1 MCVFDH
7 HIRSPGYVFFNA
19 TQLTC
24 ESSLTRQ
31 HSYPMIVPVVISRRC
46 NCDAC
51 PSCSGLSQSRPG
63 APLSSFEGSTRR
75 ASPSLQS
82 AVVANDL
89 KCQCSHRLEPFI
101 IRAETLHLVQNPHS
115 PRQPGCRLL
124 GLRHVQLHGVCRRFS
139 RDALRECAELPWAAR
154 VGQDADHDWR
164 LRLRLLPDSSRRRH
178 HDLRLQ
184 VITMPLN

>member
-51 PSCSGLSQSRPG
+51 PSCSGLSQSRPS
-63 APLSSFEGSTRR
+63 APPSSFEGSTRR
-75 ASPSLQS
+75 TAPSLQS

-89 KCQCSHRLEPFI
+89 KCQCSHGLQPFVT
-101 IRAETLHLVQNPHS
+101 RAETPCTWCRTLIPPGNPAV
-115 PRQPGCRLL
+115 GCWACGMYSCMECVAVSLETRCASVLNCRGRH
-124 GLRHVQLHGVCRRFS
+124 GLAKTQIMTGGYACDFCRTVLAGGTTIYICR
-139 RDALRECAELPWAAR
+139 
-154 VGQDADHDWR
+154 
-164 LRLRLLPDSSRRRH
+164 
-178 HDLRLQ
+178 
-184 VITMPLN
+184 